1 MLIKQLRRKHNGF
14 NRHIYFSHSF
24 YDWLLCWQTTRAKT
38 NPKRKKQMK
47 DNAWLEQRL
56 YAIQSEL
63 RQEAHLMSD
72 RSYKRLTNEYYQ
84 ILQKLNHE
92 GEQSNIYKI

>member
-1 MLIKQLRRKHNGF
+1 
-14 NRHIYFSHSF
+14 
-24 YDWLLCWQTTRAKT
+24 
-38 NPKRKKQMK
+38 MK

-63 RQEAHLMSD
+63 KQEAHLMSN

-92 GEQSNIYKI
+92 GKQSNPYKI

>member
-1 MLIKQLRRKHNGF
+1 
-14 NRHIYFSHSF
+14 
-24 YDWLLCWQTTRAKT
+24 
-38 NPKRKKQMK
+38 MK
-47 DNAWLEQRL
+47 DTAWLEQRL

-63 RQEAHLMSD
+63 KQEAHLMSD

-92 GEQSNIYKI
+92 GEQDNTYKI